1 MLNKLELNM
10 SKYIDKLHLEIA
22 RSLLLIQNLNKNEEL
37 YEDIAQIKS
46 NYSDMYLKQLQKIST
61 LLKER
66 KEMNE

>member
-1 MLNKLELNM
+1 M